1 MSKPKHGQIYKC
13 SSSED
18 SNQAKYGRTEESG
31 YGTGDSSMT
40 EPSQNDDN
48 LGSTSGQIGGTKR
61 KLAKKDSINC
71 SDASMLEDS
80 DKSSDSD
87 IEELQKLREKIQELK
102 DANELLSQQVEEL
115 SQTIKLH
122 MQHASSNKIPIAIG
136 SGAVASGGGQERAPY
151 NETQVAP
158 TGLDN
163 ETIRASVFSLLSRMA
178 GRNDGVANEMSFED
192 AENILRFLLQCNQLQ
207 QHLNQNFVSSSSSV
221 ADTTSGAP
229 SDHEENQD
237 LAKGT

>member
-61 KLAKKDSINC
+61 KLSKKDSINC

-122 MQHASSNKIPIAIG
+122 MQIPIAIG